1 LVDNL
6 DVFVAVLVS
15 SPVPAEVVREVRI
28 ILERWQPPE
37 TTLTR
42 NTADL
47 VFEQA
52 ERCDELISVPH

>member
-1 LVDNL
+1 V

-15 SPVPAEVVREVRI
+15 SPVPAEVVGEVRI
-28 ILERWQPPE
+28 MLEIWQPPE
-37 TTLTR
+37 TTVTR

-47 VFEQA
+47 VLEQT